1 MEKYNKNTTMSDKL
15 VSVIIPVYNVEK
27 FVEQAIVSIID
38 QTYKHLEIIVIDDGS
53 SDATY
58 QIVADL
64 AIQDSRIK
72 LYKNERNLKIVK
84 TLNRALS
91 LAQGEYIARMDG
103 DDISALDRIEKQV
116 AFLESNPDYDLVG
129 CSLISIDE
137 NGMEIGRLIKF
148 SEQELLMKLTMY
160 HTLVAHIWVA
170 RKSVYTKLN
179 GYRELSGAEDR
190 DFLLRMTSA
199 KLKYTNLET
208 YFGLEYR
215 INRVGNTFNSLGIRR
230 KKLAS
235 YVNKLFIERQKTGMD
250 SFSEENLKQATVTNI
265 FWEKLYRFSGRF
277 LFNAA
282 KHKQNKNFIRMVAYC
297 LLLLISPH
305 QVRGLFKFIQYKLII
320 MQHQHKSTR
329 NRIS

>member
-1 MEKYNKNTTMSDKL
+1 MSDKL

-64 AIQDSRIK
+64 ASQDPRIK

-129 CSLISIDE
+129 CSLIAIDE
-137 NGMEIGRLIKF
+137 NGMEVSRTVWF
-148 SEQELLMKLTMY
+148 SDQELLMKLLTY
-160 HTLVAHIWVA
+160 IAPVAHPTWLA
-170 RKSVYTKLN
+170 RKSVL
-179 GYRELSGAEDR
+179 
-190 DFLLRMTSA
+190 
-199 KLKYTNLET
+199 
-208 YFGLEYR
+208 
-215 INRVGNTFNSLGIRR
+215 
-230 KKLAS
+230 
-235 YVNKLFIERQKTGMD
+235 
-250 SFSEENLKQATVTNI
+250 
-265 FWEKLYRFSGRF
+265 
-277 LFNAA
+277 
-282 KHKQNKNFIRMVAYC
+282 
-297 LLLLISPH
+297 
-305 QVRGLFKFIQYKLII
+305 
-320 MQHQHKSTR
+320 
-329 NRIS
+329 

>member
-1 MEKYNKNTTMSDKL
+1 MSDKL

-64 AIQDSRIK
+64 AIQDPRIR

-129 CSLISIDE
+129 CSVISMDE
-137 NGMEIGRLIKF
+137 NGMEIGRSVASPDQDLLI
-148 SEQELLMKLTMY
+148 KLTMY
-160 HTLVAHIWVA
+160 QTLVAHPTWLT
-170 RKSVYTKLN
+170 RKSVYSKLN

-190 DFLLRMTSA
+190 DFLLRMTSE
-199 KLKYTNLET
+199 KLKYTNLEA

-215 INRVGNTFNSLGIRR
+215 ANRVGNSSDLRQ
-230 KKLAS
+230 KKIAS
-235 YVNKLFIERQKTGMD
+235 YIDKLFIERQKTGMD

-320 MQHQHKSTR
+320 M
-329 NRIS
+329 

>member
-1 MEKYNKNTTMSDKL
+1 MSAKL

-27 FVEQAIVSIID
+27 FVEQAIVSIIK

-64 AIQDSRIK
+64 ASQDPRIR

-116 AFLESNPDYDLVG
+116 VFLESNPDYDLVG
-129 CSLISIDE
+129 CSVILIDE
-137 NGMEIGRLIKF
+137 NGMEIGRSVASPDQDLLI
-148 SEQELLMKLTMY
+148 KLTMY
-160 HTLVAHIWVA
+160 HTLVAHPTWLT

-199 KLKYTNLET
+199 RLKYTNLEA

-215 INRVGNTFNSLGIRR
+215 DRVGNSSDLRQ
-230 KKLAS
+230 KKTAG
-235 YVNKLFIERQKTGMD
+235 YIDKLFIERQKTGMD

-265 FWEKLYRFSGRF
+265 FWEKMYRFSGRF

-282 KHKQNKNFIRMVAYC
+282 KHKRNKNFIRMVAYC

-305 QVRGLFKFIQYKLII
+305 QACGLFKIIQHKLII
-320 MQHQHKSTR
+320 MKHQHKSAR